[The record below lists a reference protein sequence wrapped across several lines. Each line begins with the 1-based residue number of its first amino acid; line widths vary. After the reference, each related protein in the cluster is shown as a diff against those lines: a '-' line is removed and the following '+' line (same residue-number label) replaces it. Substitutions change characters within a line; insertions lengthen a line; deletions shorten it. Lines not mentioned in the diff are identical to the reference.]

1 MEKFIVIGLG
11 NFGFNIAK
19 SLVANRCEVL
29 GIDSEKEPVE
39 KAKDHLTHAII
50 GNPAN
55 KSVIQSLGVKDY
67 DGVIVSIGQEM
78 ISSILIALYLVE
90 SGAKRIIARA
100 ISEDHE
106 KILKQL
112 GVTEVIFPE
121 RDMAIRMGKMI
132 SMKNALDYLPMTE
145 DYSIME
151 MHPPASFVGK
161 SLKELSIGARF
172 RCQIL
177 GMKYNENPEQPGI
190 HNEIKEMHLKTII
203 APSADE
209 KIKADYTLIVLG
221 KTTSLEKMQKMD

>member
-1 MEKFIVIGLG
+1 MKKFIVIGLG

-19 SLVANRCEVL
+19 SLMLNKCEVL
-29 GIDSEKEPVE
+29 GIDLEKETVE

-55 KSVIQSLGVKDY
+55 KAVLQSLRVKEY

-78 ISSILIALYLVE
+78 TSSIFIALYLIE

-161 SLKELSIGARF
+161 SLKELNIGARF

-177 GMKYNENPEQPGI
+177 GMKYYDKLNKPVISDDPHEAHI
-190 HNEIKEMHLKTII
+190 KTII
-203 APSADE
+203 APGADE
-209 KIKADYTLIVLG
+209 EIKSDYTLIVLG